1 MNKIVL
7 QVGLLVFCLGI
18 IFFSRMELPVQ
29 DVLFRSFL
37 IFVSLTVLLSIIV
50 IMFIKAVNKVSAD
63 KHKEIIENNN
73 NRK

>member
-18 IFFSRMELPVQ
+18 IFFSRMELPIQ

-37 IFVSLTVLLSIIV
+37 IFISLTVLLSIIV
-50 IMFIKAVNKVSAD
+50 IMFIKAVNRVSAD
-63 KHKEIIENNN
+63 KQNEIIENNH
-73 NRK
+73 RK

>member
-7 QVGLLVFCLGI
+7 QVGLLVFCLGV

-29 DVLFRSFL
+29 DVLFRSFI
-37 IFVSLTVLLSIIV
+37 IFVALTVLLSIIV

-63 KHKEIIENNN
+63 KQNDVIENK